1 MNLIVIGNNT
11 DDIAMD
17 IWKGNTNYMVLNQN
31 PYIFGTAFK
40 KYIKDKDVIVST
52 TSEQFIDK
60 TINETIEFFLKIKF
74 IPIIIADGKKDIEN
88 NIFSAID
95 EYIPSALL
103 YTRNKQ
109 NKDYNEL
116 IKIAQGY
123 LLGKGIIENG
133 NKALRTPRKRKES
146 TTEK

>member
-1 MNLIVIGNNT
+1 MIIGNDT
-11 DDIAMD
+11 DSIAID
-17 IWKGNTNYMVLNQN
+17 AWKGNTNYTVLNQS
-31 PYIFGTAFK
+31 PYVWGASFRKFIENRP
-40 KYIKDKDVIVST
+40 VIVST
-52 TSEQFIDK
+52 TSEQFIEK
-60 TINETIEFFLKIKF
+60 NINDVIEFMIKNEF
-74 IPIIIADGKKDIEN
+74 IPIIIADNKKAIEN
-88 NIFSAID
+88 NIYTALS

-133 NKALRTPRKRKES
+133 NKALRTPRKRKKS

>member
-52 TSEQFIDK
+52 TSEQFIEK
-60 TINETIEFFLKIKF
+60 TINETIEFFLKNKF
-74 IPIIIADGKKDIEN
+74 IPIIIVDGKKDIEN

-133 NKALRTPRKRKES
+133 NKALRTPRKRKKS